1 MPFYSIETTDFD
13 GKEKAEDVNQE
24 KPIVFFDVEVY
35 PNLFYISWKYEGA
48 NSTLVHMFNPS
59 PQEVEELLQMRL
71 VGFHNRGYDNHILYA
86 RYMGFDN
93 AAIYALS
100 QDIINSK
107 DFKTRFVEAYN
118 LSYADVYDF
127 ISKKQSL
134 KKYELEL
141 GIRHMEMDIPW
152 DEPVPEEKW
161 SLVAEYC
168 DNDVLATEAV
178 WNARKQDFA
187 ARQNSI

>member
-1 MPFYSIETTDFD
+1 
-13 GKEKAEDVNQE
+13 
-24 KPIVFFDVEVY
+24 
-35 PNLFYISWKYEGA
+35 
-48 NSTLVHMFNPS
+48 
-59 PQEVEELLQMRL
+59 
-71 VGFHNRGYDNHILYA
+71 
-86 RYMGFDN
+86 MGFDN

-187 ARQNSI
+187 ARQILSDLSGLTVNDGNRAHATRIMFGILLLLMEKYTTV